1 MLHEVLP
8 AREDAEF
15 RLKSWMEIF
24 YKVGADLL
32 WCLRRVQK
40 RSLGQSKGNSG
51 KMPGDWDFVCDS

>member
-24 YKVGADLL
+24 YEIGADLL
-32 WCLRRVQK
+32 LCLRCVQN
-40 RSLGQSKGNSG
+40 RTWGMQRPIFLSFYLCAGRL
-51 KMPGDWDFVCDS
+51 